1 MKIKNLS
8 LAIALM
14 GGIPG
19 VALASGYH
27 FGSQSVSAQGTAFA
41 SAAEADDAST
51 IFYNPVL
58 QSGWHVAP
66 EGQQLF
72 RRPDRGDSEFGLHG
86 QRFGQLSESSH
97 RR

>member
-19 VALASGYH
+19 IALASGYH

-41 SAAEADDAST
+41 S
-51 IFYNPVL
+51 
-58 QSGWHVAP
+58 G
-66 EGQQLF
+66 G
-72 RRPDRGDSEFGLHG
+72 
-86 QRFGQLSESSH
+86 
-97 RR
+97 

>member
-51 IFYNPVL
+51 IFYNPAGMTYL
-58 QSGWHVAP
+58 A
-66 EGQQLF
+66 EGHNISAAGTALRSPVF
-72 RRPDRGDSEFGLHG
+72 SPFTPTPVI
-86 QRFGQLSESSH
+86 
-97 RR
+97 